1 MRKWGQYAII
11 VFQILLIISLAR
23 GIQLSKR
30 SNLRIT
36 SLEESRD
43 KLLVEQEKLRQQEA
57 FVQSPYYLEKVAR
70 EELHLSKEGETVV
83 IVPEGMM
90 QESGKQNQESVI
102 TEEKANWRKWLDVI
116 TGKD

>member
-90 QESGKQNQESVI
+90 QESGNSHQVVVKEG
-102 TEEKANWRKWLDVI
+102 EKANWQKWWDVLS
-116 TGKD
+116 GKI

>member
-30 SNLRIT
+30 SNVRIAN
-36 SLEESRD
+36 LQGERD
-43 KLLVEQEKLRQQEA
+43 KLMAEAQKLQKEGDYVA
-57 FVQSPYYLEKVAR
+57 SPYYLEKVAR

-83 IVPEGMM
+83 IIPEGAIV
-90 QESGKQNQESVI
+90 ETRDEVVSASEG
-102 TEEKANWRKWLDVI
+102 EKANWQKWWDVLS
-116 TGKD
+116 GSR